1 MTNETT
7 NETKGK
13 RNRRTRA
20 QVAEALRA
28 KLAKIE
34 AQIAGTFDESSD
46 ETLLVQR
53 LKRAIRRRDTVLKS
67 ALTLLNGKPATQNS
81 PAVSPID
88 AKIAGF
94 QKRLDDA
101 IAAKARAIETIER
114 LPADQAT
121 LNVALAAA
129 VKGEL
134 LEFPTGLYAIPGE
147 SERTETEVEA
157 ASANEEQSA

>member
-1 MTNETT
+1 MTNET

-34 AQIAGTFDESSD
+34 AQMAGTFDESSD
-46 ETLLVQR
+46 ESLLVTR

-67 ALTLLNGKPATQNS
+67 AFTLLNGKPGTQNS
-81 PAVSPID
+81 PAISPID
-88 AKIAGF
+88 VKIAGF

-101 IAAKARAIETIER
+101 VKAKARALETIER

-121 LNVALAAA
+121 LNVALASA
-129 VKGEL
+129 VKGETV
-134 LEFPTGLYAIPGE
+134 EFPTGLYAIPGE
-147 SERTETEVEA
+147 GEQTETEIEA
-157 ASANEEQSA
+157 ASANEQSA